1 VSTVVHIDHRTPLAL
16 AFTVAI
22 LSCDRPQPF
31 DPAAH
36 AAAVIAECGEDSSCV
51 HERWLRDPRAWN
63 VGLRAEVAGRKPQ
76 SLLVVETVR
85 EIASPELRRAPCLGD
100 VTSAAD
106 LYYRTWVAAKASGEY
121 PFAVFH
127 WRSFDEAA
135 AGHRAVVAAVADARG
150 DDQRLWNEV
159 ERKPA
164 LDRACARFRGRRDR
178 CETKT
183 PAG

>member
-1 VSTVVHIDHRTPLAL
+1 MVAL
-16 AFTVAI
+16 AAAAAGG
-22 LSCDRPQPF
+22 CDRPQRF

-36 AAAVIAECGEDSSCV
+36 AAAVIAECGDDSGCV
-51 HERWLRDPRAWN
+51 RERWIRDPRAWN

-76 SLLVVETVR
+76 GLLVVETVR
-85 EIASPELRRAPCLGD
+85 EIVSPELRGAPCLAD
-100 VTSAAD
+100 VISAGG
-106 LYYRTWVAAKASGEY
+106 LYYRTWVAGKRSGEY

-150 DDQRLWNEV
+150 DDERLWGAV
-159 ERKPA
+159 ERAPA

-178 CETKT
+178 CETERA
-183 PAG
+183 AG